1 MGCLEFGSH
10 SRENLSCADNYSF
23 GDSDPMGGS
32 ACASDSS
39 AGVGGKG
46 LKFADP
52 VVDPDVDP
60 VVDPVVDQV
69 VFGDT

>member
-1 MGCLEFGSH
+1 
-10 SRENLSCADNYSF
+10 
-23 GDSDPMGGS
+23 MGGS

-46 LKFADP
+46 LKFAVPDVAPDADPVVDP
-52 VVDPDVDP
+52 VVDPDVD
-60 VVDPVVDQV
+60 QV